1 MKTLN
6 GNKMLINE
14 IKDRE
19 ILTER
24 QRIDQNRSNNVATT
38 TTEITRVSR
47 WAKYIQ
53 NDDDEDNDED

>member
-1 MKTLN
+1 
-6 GNKMLINE
+6 MLIND

-24 QRIDQNRSNNVATT
+24 QRIDENRSNNVATT
-38 TTEITRVSR
+38 TKTETATITRVSR

-53 NDDDEDNDED
+53 NDDDDEDNDED

>member
-1 MKTLN
+1 
-6 GNKMLINE
+6 MLINE

-38 TTEITRVSR
+38 TKTETATITRVSR

>member
-1 MKTLN
+1 
-6 GNKMLINE
+6 MLIND

-24 QRIDQNRSNNVATT
+24 QRIDENRSNNVATT
-38 TTEITRVSR
+38 PKTETATITRVSR

>member
-1 MKTLN
+1 
-6 GNKMLINE
+6 MLINE
-14 IKDRE
+14 MKDRE

-38 TTEITRVSR
+38 TRETATITRVSR

-53 NDDDEDNDED
+53 NDDDDEDNDED